1 MPFFSIK
8 NNAFFLKMLYN
19 IKIVD
24 VKQYF
29 KETD

>member
-1 MPFFSIK
+1 MPFFSVK
-8 NNAFFLKMLYN
+8 NNEIFWKMLYN